1 MNQST
6 VQKEYYKA
14 QTTPLLTRFIVM
26 GWLAALLISTAHSAG
41 TLQPFESNFP
51 GKEFSLTD
59 IKGATHTLAD
69 YRGKVVAVNFW
80 ASWCPPCIKEMPSM
94 QRLHNKLSD
103 EAFVMLPVNVG
114 EKKYKVWKFAKLIN
128 FTVPV
133 LLDTDSETFNAWDV
147 SVLPTSFLLDKQ
159 GRIRYRVQGDL
170 EWDSEEVVSVIGEL
184 INEKQENKP

>member
-1 MNQST
+1 MSQTS
-6 VQKEYYKA
+6 VQTSNHMA
-14 QTTPLLTRFIVM
+14 QATSLFTRFILT
-26 GWLAALLISTAHSAG
+26 GLLAGLLISTAQSAG

-51 GKEFSLTD
+51 GKGFSLTD
-59 IKGATHTLAD
+59 IKGVTHTLDD

-103 EAFVMLPVNVG
+103 EIFVMLPVNVG
-114 EKKYKVWKFAKLIN
+114 EKKYKVWKFAKLVN

-159 GRIRYRVQGDL
+159 GRVRYRVQGDL
-170 EWDSEEVVSVIGEL
+170 EWDSEEVVSIIKKL
-184 INEKQENKP
+184 INEKQENTL